1 MEVDVSKGDFT
12 GEELAEMGEA
22 MLLTHAI
29 RKDDKVHALVKKH
42 LKDIGQS
49 IEEISSRHANT
60 ENADMAEEFS
70 DEEKPKPVRSIKDL
84 RKKIAGED

>member
-1 MEVDVSKGDFT
+1 MEVDVSKGEFS
-12 GEELAEMGEA
+12 GEELSEMGEA

-60 ENADMAEEFS
+60 ENADMADEYS
-70 DEEKPKPVRSIKDL
+70 DEKPKKVRSIKDL